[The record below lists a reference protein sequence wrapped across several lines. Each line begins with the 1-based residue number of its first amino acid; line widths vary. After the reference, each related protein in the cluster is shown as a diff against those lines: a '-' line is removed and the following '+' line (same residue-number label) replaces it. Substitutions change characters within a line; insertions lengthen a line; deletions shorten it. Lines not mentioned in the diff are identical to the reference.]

1 MLHFLQTLHVVQDD
15 LDEKIQCKVL
25 DCDTISQVKS
35 KILDALYKNTPFSMR
50 PSIHEVDLGMY
61 QILLS
66 KILWY
71 PSYDIKQESGTK

>member
-1 MLHFLQTLHVVQDD
+1 MVQDD

-61 QILLS
+61 HVLCSFLS
-66 KILWY
+66 IGRGMQL
-71 PSYDIKQESGTK
+71 PE